1 MAEGSLVRMTLCQ
14 ENWPFIFC
22 RLRAAHSAWGQS
34 LREYMCV
41 DSSAAMLDLAEKLL
55 KGEKKV

>member
-1 MAEGSLVRMTLCQ
+1 MILCH
-14 ENWPFIFC
+14 ENWWFTFC
-22 RLRAAHSAWGQS
+22 RLRAAHSIWGQS

-55 KGEKKV
+55 KGEDKV